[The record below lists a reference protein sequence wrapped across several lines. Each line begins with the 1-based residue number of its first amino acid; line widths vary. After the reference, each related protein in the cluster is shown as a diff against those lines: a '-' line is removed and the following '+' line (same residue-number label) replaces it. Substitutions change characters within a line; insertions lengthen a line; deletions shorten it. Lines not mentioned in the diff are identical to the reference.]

1 MNLLDFFLKKYIIID
16 IDAKQVRNNMF
27 TTSEFDFNLQNSYEN
42 IFTNDVKLAV
52 ASAVVDAYTLRQQFY
67 QTTTL
72 LLTSELAIDVSAHI
86 LRIALEKVFRK
97 YCKNGRLPWCFN
109 TQLNVAK
116 NCRHIELKIGNA
128 TIFLARSSCPFKK
141 PKKVKYRPDLEY
153 DMYTE
158 TFPPITTFLIAY
170 GEYKNGTPFVTIG
183 IPGIDDWLY
192 AHPLDLT
199 AVKPQSN
206 AKTSTSKYESKD
218 LLVELRDEVKRL
230 TKEGYNENAG

>member
-1 MNLLDFFLKKYIIID
+1 
-16 IDAKQVRNNMF
+16 MF

-141 PKKVKYRPDLEY
+141 PK
-153 DMYTE
+153 
-158 TFPPITTFLIAY
+158 
-170 GEYKNGTPFVTIG
+170 
-183 IPGIDDWLY
+183 IDDWLY

>member
-1 MNLLDFFLKKYIIID
+1 
-16 IDAKQVRNNMF
+16 
-27 TTSEFDFNLQNSYEN
+27 
-42 IFTNDVKLAV
+42 
-52 ASAVVDAYTLRQQFY
+52 
-67 QTTTL
+67 
-72 LLTSELAIDVSAHI
+72 
-86 LRIALEKVFRK
+86 
-97 YCKNGRLPWCFN
+97 
-109 TQLNVAK
+109 
-116 NCRHIELKIGNA
+116 
-128 TIFLARSSCPFKK
+128 
-141 PKKVKYRPDLEY
+141 
-153 DMYTE
+153 MYTE